1 MTDVRRAAV
10 LGRPVGHSLS
20 PVLHGAAYADLG
32 LRAWSY
38 GRFEVGEEPELRRF
52 VESLGPEWAGLSLTM
67 PLKRLVQPLLDT
79 QSATAHAVGSVNTV
93 VLGPAGRAG
102 HNTDVHG
109 IVAALGEGGVDS
121 LTPGGSV
128 VLGGGATA
136 ASAVAALA
144 ALGDPEPTVVVRSRE
159 RAGEVLEAGARL
171 GARPRLAGFD
181 ELDAGLLAG
190 CAAAVSTV
198 PASGGDAVTA
208 LLDRTG
214 PVHGVL
220 LDVVYDP
227 WPTSVAGAWER
238 AGGAVVGGFVML
250 LHQAVE
256 QVRLFTGCE
265 PTAATVTAMREAGLR
280 ELGRR

>member
-20 PVLHGAAYADLG
+20 PLLHAAAYADLG
-32 LRAWSY
+32 LTGWSY
-38 GRFEVGEEPELRRF
+38 VRVEVGDEPGLRTF

-67 PLKRLVQPLLDT
+67 PLKRLVQPMLDT
-79 QSATAHAVGSVNTV
+79 QSETAVAVGSVNTV
-93 VLGPAGRAG
+93 VLGAAGRAG

-109 IVAALGEGGVDS
+109 IVAALREGGVATLAPGRS
-121 LTPGGSV
+121 L

-159 RAGEVLEAGARL
+159 RAGEVLEAGERL

-181 ELDAGLLAG
+181 DVDVAVLAG
-190 CAAAVSTV
+190 SAAAVSTV

-214 PVHGVL
+214 PVGGVL
-220 LDVVYDP
+220 LDVVYEP
-227 WPTSVAGAWER
+227 WPTPVAGAWER

-256 QVRLFTGCE
+256 QVRLFTGRE
-265 PTAATVTAMREAGLR
+265 PSAATEAAMRDAGLR
-280 ELGRR
+280 ELARR

>member
-10 LGRPVGHSLS
+10 LGRPVGHSQS
-20 PVLHGAAYADLG
+20 PLLHAAAYADLG
-32 LRAWSY
+32 LTGWSY
-38 GRFEVGEEPELRRF
+38 ERVEVGDEPGLRTF

-67 PLKRLVQPLLDT
+67 PLKRLVQPMLDT
-79 QSATAHAVGSVNTV
+79 QSETALAVGSVNTV
-93 VLGPAGRAG
+93 VLGAAGRAG

-109 IVAALGEGGVDS
+109 IVAALREGGVAT
-121 LTPGGSV
+121 LAPGRSV

-144 ALGDPEPTVVVRSRE
+144 ALGDLEPTVVVRSRE
-159 RAGEVLEAGARL
+159 RAGEVLDAGERL

-181 ELDAGLLAG
+181 DVDAAVLAG
-190 CAAAVSTV
+190 SAAAVSTV

-214 PVHGVL
+214 PVGGVL
-220 LDVVYDP
+220 LDVVYEP
-227 WPTSVAGAWER
+227 WPTPVAGAWER

-256 QVRLFTGCE
+256 QVRLFTGRE
-265 PTAATVTAMREAGLR
+265 PSAATEAAMRDAGLR
-280 ELGRR
+280 ELARR